1 MEITVYIPD
10 ESVELLGGE
19 PALALQSVVD
29 KELIRLRHI
38 ERCKPKPP
46 VEKKPVG
53 RPPVNK
59 RLRDL
64 VSQGNQMF
72 QKLQQI
78 AGVDFDR
85 VYGIYFAQFDALC
98 KAENVIALED
108 FLERRDWQRRGR

>member
-10 ESVELLGGE
+10 ESVELLEEGPLKVAQE
-19 PALALQSVVD
+19 LVD
-29 KELIRLRHI
+29 KELLRRWHVKRSKPR
-38 ERCKPKPP
+38 ERKPI
-46 VEKKPVG
+46 G

-59 RLRDL
+59 RLREL

-78 AGVDFDR
+78 AGVDFNR